1 MKMVQ
6 WKVVVTD
13 GNIATMENAKGFPQ
27 DSIESHLVIIGLLE
41 NIKQKHLEKMKTLFE
56 KSVKDGGDE

>member
-1 MKMVQ
+1 
-6 WKVVVTD
+6 
-13 GNIATMENAKGFPQ
+13 MENAKGFPQ